1 MENTNQLISQTE
13 EKTYNLKNDIIFQAF
28 FARKGN
34 EQFLIDFL
42 NALLKMN
49 IKNIEI
55 REEVNL
61 ERLSKE
67 EKGGRLDL
75 QAKLEDGTIVSIE
88 MQMRDEGN
96 FKERTTM
103 YAGKVESRESKK
115 GTNYEDI
122 SQIIMINILGFNLLE
137 VEDYISETA
146 IVLNKHRDYEIL
158 TGIKWYFIEL
168 PKFREIQPD
177 MNEKINQWLAFI
189 DDNNKEL
196 VNMAENK
203 NETLKKAREEMNY
216 LTGDAELRRLAEL
229 REKWEMDRISAI
241 SHATKI
247 GKEEGIKER
256 NKGTVKKNGKK
267 EEKINVAKKLLKM
280 KMTVEQVEEATG
292 LTKKEIEEIKKD
304 I

>member
-1 MENTNQLISQTE
+1 
-13 EKTYNLKNDIIFQAF
+13 
-28 FARKGN
+28 
-34 EQFLIDFL
+34 
-42 NALLKMN
+42 MN

-122 SQIIMINILGFNLLE
+122 SQIIMINILGFKLLE

-168 PKFREIQPD
+168 PKFRKKNTD
-177 MNEKINQWLAFI
+177 MNDKIDQWICFI
-189 DDNNKEL
+189 DDSNKEA
-196 VNMAENK
+196 VKMAEK
-203 NETLKKAREEMNY
+203 NNVVLKKARKELNY
-216 LTGDAELRRLAEL
+216 LTGDAAVRRMAEL
-229 REKWEMDRISAI
+229 REKWEMDEIA
-241 SHATKI
+241 
-247 GKEEGIKER
+247 
-256 NKGTVKKNGKK
+256 VKKNAERIGRKEGNVEGRMAEKK
-267 EEKINVAKKLLKM
+267 ETARKLLLKNM
-280 KMTVEQVEEATG
+280 KIEEIIEITG
-292 LTKKEIEEIKKD
+292 LTEEEIKEIKN
-304 I
+304 